1 MYYIS
6 QVCVVEDIFCF
17 VIISSI
23 YLDKVVLQSLRLIVV
38 IVILFLFLYFHFLI
52 LLLPLNIIF
61 YSYQYSLQQKMYCSY
76 LLRIAITVV
85 VIAASSTSKGYW
97 SLDNYY
103 QLLCTIVWLRWKN
116 ETCQA
121 FSPIVLSIFL
131 RAKSFLVQIMRRGIS
146 KVKLLGKWPAFM
158 RQLAISTTQQ
168 KFFFNLWIRLAKP
181 TIKSQKS
188 NVAIANFWKNSK

>member
-103 QLLCTIVWLRWKN
+103 RLLCTKFWLRWKN

-158 RQLAISTTQQ
+158 RQLAISATQQ
-168 KFFFNLWIRLAKP
+168 KSFYFLFVNWAGQMSADQTGPKKSK
-181 TIKSQKS
+181 IKSC
-188 NVAIANFWKNSK
+188 

>member
-158 RQLAISTTQQ
+158 RQLAISATQQ
-168 KFFFNLWIRLAKP
+168 KFFLNLWIRLAKP

-188 NVAIANFWKNSK
+188 NVANFWKNSK